1 LHAVRRCPYG
11 GKACDVKVG
20 QMTEVLD
27 NPAQN
32 RGSVNPMALT
42 LADAARLLSAAGGR
56 SITVAMLQADIDL
69 GAPINGD
76 GTINLIQ
83 YGAWLVKEASARGD

>member
-1 LHAVRRCPYG
+1 MA
-11 GKACDVKVG
+11 
-20 QMTEVLD
+20 EVLD

-56 SITVAMLQADIDL
+56 AITVAMLQADIDL

-76 GTINLIQ
+76 GTINLVHCA
-83 YGAWLVKEASARGD
+83 AWLVKEASARGD